1 MSAQTDL
8 VDRYG
13 ARSPRRRWL
22 LIGACVVVVAAF
34 LGWLGWVI
42 WAQSSP
48 QVESH
53 LVGYRVVD
61 EHAVEANV
69 DVDLADEDVEASCTL
84 RASAEDHTIVGELT
98 FSPDGSGRSVQTVR
112 TERRA
117 TTVELL
123 GCTAPGQNRAR

>member
-1 MSAQTDL
+1 
-8 VDRYG
+8 V
-13 ARSPRRRWL
+13 
-22 LIGACVVVVAAF
+22 LIGACTVLVAAF

-48 QVESH
+48 RVESH

-61 EHAVEANV
+61 EHAVDATI
-69 DVDLADEDVEASCTL
+69 DVDLAEEDVQATCTL

-98 FSPDGSGRSVQTVR
+98 FRPEGSGRSEQTVR

-123 GCTAPGQNRAR
+123 GCNAPGQNRAR